1 MKFIKYIYILRCY
14 PECGKGVLSCYQFE
28 AKSFEGNLLEPTD
41 LKMQL
46 LFCFFTPNFK
56 YWGTISGFLT

>member
-28 AKSFEGNLLEPTD
+28 AKSFEGNLLD
-41 LKMQL
+41 SSCL
-46 LFCFFTPNFK
+46 LSIISLIGCLDSSKCLFFLYVTA
-56 YWGTISGFLT
+56 